1 MKIIEVKNRISELIN
16 CLLEV
21 WEGSVKAT
29 HLFLSDREI
38 KNIKEY
44 VPQALKNV
52 EHLVIAEDEAGCPK
66 AFMGI
71 EDGSLEMLF
80 VAPEERGK
88 GLGKRLLR
96 YGIENYAVER
106 LAVNEQNPQAKGPL
120 LYMSRTEK
128 SLETM
133 KTIRLLYPDHVSGG
147 LEAYYFGAHLL
158 THILPQNERQPLVKV
173 DIAPPDHK
181 EKEVEEGIYAREEVL
196 AGIEDAAK
204 KIEGEKPDRII
215 TIGEFLN
222 DIGVDY
228 KVQEETFVPDH
239 EILEFVKKF
248 EHILVHLDV
257 DVLDEHFF
265 HSTYFADPELTG
277 DGSGGGKMTIEKLT
291 EC

>member
-44 VPQALKNV
+44 VPQALKSV

-96 YGIENYAVER
+96 YGMPLNGWLLMNRTPRQKDSMNIWVF
-106 LAVNEQNPQAKGPL
+106 VFIKGQNW
-120 LYMSRTEK
+120 MNR
-128 SLETM
+128 
-133 KTIRLLYPDHVSGG
+133 
-147 LEAYYFGAHLL
+147 
-158 THILPQNERQPLVKV
+158 
-173 DIAPPDHK
+173 
-181 EKEVEEGIYAREEVL
+181 
-196 AGIEDAAK
+196 
-204 KIEGEKPDRII
+204 
-215 TIGEFLN
+215 
-222 DIGVDY
+222 
-228 KVQEETFVPDH
+228 
-239 EILEFVKKF
+239 EILIRFY
-248 EHILVHLDV
+248 I
-257 DVLDEHFF
+257 
-265 HSTYFADPELTG
+265 
-277 DGSGGGKMTIEKLT
+277 
-291 EC
+291 